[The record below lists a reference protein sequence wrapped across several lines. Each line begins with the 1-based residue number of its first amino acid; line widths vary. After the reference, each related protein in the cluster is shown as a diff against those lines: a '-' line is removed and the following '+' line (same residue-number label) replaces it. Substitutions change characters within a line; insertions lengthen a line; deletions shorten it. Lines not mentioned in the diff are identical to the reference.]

1 MAPWPARVA
10 TTAYCM
16 GDVGTGAG
24 KYSRRRN
31 GQVNLT
37 VRPSLPFFSKL
48 LIESK
53 ILLLLLTG
61 MLLLGA
67 VVIASVYLTIRRT
80 TLAGQI
86 TQAETLLRDH
96 VAELGAVV
104 ASGNRPRL
112 EAHLPHLLGVD
123 ENIVNLQV
131 TDPQGKLLTRISVAD
146 QVTPSETIEPDISL
160 PLGPDGSETGF
171 LLVSVDRRP
180 GSRVARRAALTA
192 LGMMVVPGLLFF
204 GIARILV
211 RRTVRPLKDLVEVAD
226 EISAGNLNP
235 RFNFGVHVNC
245 WEIMDCG
252 RTDCRAYQN
261 YTQQCWYI
269 DGTPCDG
276 FEPNF
281 PQKLSRCRE
290 CPVYQT
296 HRGDEIVQ
304 LADSFRH
311 LTDVLRSSQKDLVDS
326 DDFQKRLIE
335 NSFDGII
342 ATDGEGIVT
351 IYNRLAKKLV
361 GLPSDE
367 VIGRL
372 HWESFFPSNL
382 KPTLDI
388 PLSYEPNRRLRGF
401 APRDSAIKAADGD
414 LIDVRLSGISLYDRG
429 MHIGKVFFFQDLREL
444 NTLRESLQQGERM
457 AVAGQAAAG
466 ISHSIKNILDGFNG
480 GVYVYNTGKRGND
493 EAKMSLGWDMIERN
507 VKIISDLVT
516 DLLNFARKPAPEYA
530 EFDPRGVVEAV
541 IADTG
546 LSLNPQFDI
555 ILDHEDSPHPVV
567 LDYHSFHQCL
577 ANLLTNAR
585 DALSGK
591 EPGHI
596 TISTGRVDDRVYF
609 SVQDDGEGMSADT
622 IARIRRGMYSTKG
635 SKGTGL
641 GLQVV
646 QKIVAEH
653 QGELI
658 ITSAEGQGS
667 TFRIELP
674 AAVSDLTMV
683 D

>member
-1 MAPWPARVA
+1 
-10 TTAYCM
+10 
-16 GDVGTGAG
+16 
-24 KYSRRRN
+24 
-31 GQVNLT
+31 VNLT

-53 ILLLLLTG
+53 ILLLLLAG

-67 VVIASVYLTIRRT
+67 VGVASVYLTTQRT
-80 TLAGQI
+80 ILAGQI
-86 TQAETLLRDH
+86 TRAETLLHDH
-96 VAELGAVV
+96 VAELGSAV
-104 ASGNRPRL
+104 ASGDQPRL
-112 EAHLPHLLGVD
+112 ESHLPHLLDVG
-123 ENIVNLQV
+123 ENIVTLQV
-131 TDPQGKLLTRISVAD
+131 IDSLGKTLARISVAGK
-146 QVTPSETIEPDISL
+146 VTPPETVEPDISL
-160 PLGPDGSETGF
+160 PLWHDGSETGF
-171 LLVSVDRRP
+171 LQVGLDRRP
-180 GSRVARRAALTA
+180 GDRVARSAALIA
-192 LGMMVVPGLLFF
+192 LGMMVVSGLIFY

-211 RRTVRPLKDLVEVAD
+211 RRTVRPLKDLVEIAD

-252 RTDCRAYQN
+252 RTDCRAYHN

-281 PQKLSRCRE
+281 PQKLVRCRD
-290 CPVYQT
+290 CSVYQT

-351 IYNRLAKKLV
+351 IYNRLAKKLI
-361 GLPSDE
+361 GLPNED
-367 VIGRL
+367 VIGHL
-372 HWESFFPSNL
+372 HWEEFFPSNL

-401 APRDSAIKAADGD
+401 APRDSAIKAADSN

-429 MHIGKVFFFQDLREL
+429 KHIGKVFFFQDLREL
-444 NTLRESLQQGERM
+444 NTLRESLHQSERM

-480 GVYVYNTGKRGND
+480 GVYVYKTGKRGND
-493 EAKMSLGWDMIERN
+493 EMKMNLGWDMIERN
-507 VKIISDLVT
+507 VAIISDLVT
-516 DLLNFARKPAPEYA
+516 DLLNFARKPVPEYS
-530 EFDPRGVVEAV
+530 EFDPRVVVEAV

-546 LSLNPQFDI
+546 LNLNPQLDI
-555 ILDHEDSPHPVV
+555 NLDHDDSPHPVV

-585 DALSGK
+585 DAIPDG

-596 TISTGRVDDRVYF
+596 TISTGQVDDRVFF
-609 SVQDDGEGMSADT
+609 SVRDDGEGMSADT
-622 IARIRRGMYSTKG
+622 IAKIRQGMYSTKG

-658 ITSAEGQGS
+658 ITSNEGRGS

-674 AAVSDLTMV
+674 AAVSDLTMI

>member
-1 MAPWPARVA
+1 M
-10 TTAYCM
+10 
-16 GDVGTGAG
+16 
-24 KYSRRRN
+24 
-31 GQVNLT
+31 VNLT

-53 ILLLLLTG
+53 ILLLLLGG
-61 MLLLGA
+61 MLLLG
-67 VVIASVYLTIRRT
+67 VVVVASVYLTTQRT
-80 TLAGQI
+80 ILAGQI
-86 TQAETLLRDH
+86 TRAETLLSDH
-96 VAELGAVV
+96 VAELGSVV
-104 ASGNRPRL
+104 ASSDQRRL
-112 EAHLPHLLGVD
+112 ESHLPHLLNVGED
-123 ENIVNLQV
+123 IVTLQV
-131 TDPQGKLLTRISVAD
+131 TDPQGKTLARISVAEKM
-146 QVTPSETIEPDISL
+146 TPSETIEPDISL
-160 PLGPDGSETGF
+160 PLWHDGSQTG
-171 LLVSVDRRP
+171 LLQVGLDRRP
-180 GSRVARRAALTA
+180 GSRAARSAALTA
-192 LGMMVVPGLLFF
+192 LGMMVISGLIFF

-211 RRTVRPLKDLVEVAD
+211 RRTVRPLKDLVEIAD
-226 EISAGNLNP
+226 EISGGNLNP

-252 RTDCRAYQN
+252 RIDCRAYHN

-281 PQKLSRCRE
+281 PQKLARCRD
-290 CPVYQT
+290 CRVYQT

-311 LTDVLRSSQKDLVDS
+311 LTDVLRSSRKDLVDS

-351 IYNRLAKKLV
+351 IYNRLAKKLI
-361 GLPSDE
+361 GLPGDE
-367 VIGRL
+367 VIGHL
-372 HWESFFPSNL
+372 HWEKFFPSNL

-401 APRDSAIKAADGD
+401 APKDSAIMAADGD

-444 NTLRESLQQGERM
+444 NTLRESLHQSERM

-480 GVYVYNTGKRGND
+480 GVYVYKAGKRGND
-493 EAKMSLGWDMIERN
+493 EVKMDLGWDMIERN
-507 VKIISDLVT
+507 VAIISNLVT
-516 DLLNFARKPAPEYA
+516 DLLNFARKPTPEYA
-530 EFDPRGVVEAV
+530 EFDPRGVVKTV
-541 IADTG
+541 ITDTG
-546 LSLNPQFDI
+546 LNLNTQI
-555 ILDHEDSPHPVV
+555 NISVEHEDSPHPVV

-577 ANLLTNAR
+577 TNLLINAR
-585 DALSGK
+585 DALSDK
-591 EPGHI
+591 ESGHI
-596 TISTGRVDDRVYF
+596 TISTGQIDDRVYF
-609 SVQDDGEGMSADT
+609 SVLDDGEGMSADT
-622 IARIRRGMYSTKG
+622 IARIRQGMYSTKG

-658 ITSAEGQGS
+658 ITSTEGQGS

-674 AAVSDLTMV
+674 AAVSDLTMI